1 MRFAP
6 TLDEFS
12 AMRPLVDLVEE
23 RIARRAGQSLEQ
35 YRDAQAA
42 RPQPITQPITQP
54 RIPHDD

>member
-23 RIARRAGQSLEQ
+23 GIAQRAGQTLEQ
-35 YRDAQAA
+35 YRAAQAL
-42 RPQPITQPITQP
+42 QPITQP
-54 RIPHDD
+54 RTPHDH

>member
-23 RIARRAGQSLEQ
+23 RIAQRSGQTLAQ
-35 YRDAQAA
+35 YRAA
-42 RPQPITQPITQP
+42 KAGHPITTNRKLPNA
-54 RIPHDD
+54 H

>member
-23 RIARRAGQSLEQ
+23 SMAAARGQSLEQ
-35 YRDAQAA
+35 YRAEKAA
-42 RPQPITQPITQP
+42 AIAALQHPKKP
-54 RIPHDD
+54 

>member
-23 RIARRAGQSLEQ
+23 RIARRQGQTLEQ
-35 YRDAQAA
+35 YRAEKVA
-42 RPQPITQPITQP
+42 QPITQP
-54 RIPHDD
+54 RNPHDD